1 MLPKTAFSKLN
12 AYTHLGSSLRWISTY
27 FVPLLSSVFR
37 RCTSANFHIAL
48 CCLLRVAA
56 YWKFSYSNTAITRPA
71 LSSQAWWSQRSWL
84 NMSLNQPCVGLMK
97 RGTSAFPTAPCLGL
111 RLHTRL
117 LDVLWWPNPAVN
129 IPGEL
134 ETKQA
139 YPRRFSSFAI
149 KTPLLLTF
157 NIFTKLVNW
166 FFLWFSFLWS
176 VGCLAHHVTQ
186 KSSHSALVL

>member
-1 MLPKTAFSKLN
+1 MHFCQLSHSFML
-12 AYTHLGSSLRWISTY
+12 
-27 FVPLLSSVFR
+27 
-37 RCTSANFHIAL
+37 
-48 CCLLRVAA
+48 LLRVAA

-84 NMSLNQPCVGLMK
+84 NMSLNQPCAGLMK
-97 RGTSAFPTAPCLGL
+97 REGTSAFPTAPCLGL

-129 IPGEL
+129 IPEDL

-157 NIFTKLVNW
+157 NIFTKLVNFPLVFIPLVCRLPCSSCYTEIITLGTGIIALLKSFYVADI
-166 FFLWFSFLWS
+166 FFSY
-176 VGCLAHHVTQ
+176 
-186 KSSHSALVL
+186 AL